1 MQDYP
6 TIQRSLPPH
15 PNPLPEGE
23 GACRNAAGKT
33 RVLRTS
39 RRGAAVLP
47 LPVGEG
53 WGEGE
58 ESAAQT
64 RVLPVDLQQAGFTLI
79 ELLVVIAIIAILAA
93 MLLPALSGAK
103 ERAKR
108 SGCVNNVHQ
117 FLLAAHMYANDND
130 QRLPSGAS
138 DSRTPNGVLDDS
150 IPVLSGNTR
159 TQMIQYAG
167 SYKILGCPSL
177 GKPFNTETGWVE
189 QGYGFII
196 GYNYLGGHAN
206 TPWPLLPGG
215 EAWFSPQKLTETSTN
230 IGPTSPM
237 LTDLNDW
244 SPGYGRSV
252 APHGRNGSVQ
262 AAGDF
267 SNESANGASSADLGA
282 TGGNL
287 GNLDGSV
294 TWQAIRKT
302 KLRRGSQQ
310 YGQDGCW
317 ALW

>member
-1 MQDYP
+1 MTPSNRQ
-6 TIQRSLPPH
+6 QRLS
-15 PNPLPEGE
+15 
-23 GACRNAAGKT
+23 
-33 RVLRTS
+33 
-39 RRGAAVLP
+39 
-47 LPVGEG
+47 
-53 WGEGE
+53 
-58 ESAAQT
+58 
-64 RVLPVDLQQAGFTLI
+64 FTLI

-93 MLLPALSGAK
+93 LLLPTLVAAK

-108 SGCVNNVHQ
+108 TGCVNNVRQ
-117 FLLAAHMYANDND
+117 FLLAAHMYANDSD

-150 IPVLSGNTR
+150 IPVLSGTMR
-159 TQMIQYAG
+159 TQMIRYAG
-167 SYKILGCPSL
+167 TYQIMGCPNL
-177 GKPFNTETGWVE
+177 GRPFNTETGWVE

-206 TPWPLLPGG
+206 TPWKLLPGG

-230 IGPTSPM
+230 IGPTSPV
-237 LTDLNDW
+237 LTDMNDW

-252 APHGRNGSVQ
+252 APHGRNGPVQ
-262 AAGDF
+262 AVGDF
-267 SNESANGASSADLGA
+267 SNESLNGASSADLGA
-282 TGGNL
+282 TGGNI

-294 TWQAIRKT
+294 TWQKITKM